1 MTDQA
6 SAPAPQPESRP
17 DIDERRV
24 ETRLAEILARY
35 PDRFSEEQAAE
46 IRERVAA
53 TVDAA
58 RTVRRVP
65 LSNGDGF

>member
-17 DIDERRV
+17 DQDERRI
-24 ETRLAEILARY
+24 EMRLAEILARY
-35 PDRFSEEQAAE
+35 PDRFSEAQTAE
-46 IRERVAA
+46 IRERVAI
-53 TVDAA
+53 TVDVA
-58 RTVRRVP
+58 RTVRRAP